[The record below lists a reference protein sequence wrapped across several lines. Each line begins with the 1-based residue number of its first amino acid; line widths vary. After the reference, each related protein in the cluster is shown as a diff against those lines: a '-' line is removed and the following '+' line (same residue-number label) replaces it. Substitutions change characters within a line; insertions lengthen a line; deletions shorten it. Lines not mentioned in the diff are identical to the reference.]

1 MSKRYTTLPSISAE
15 ISAFV
20 ELCVINNP
28 SSSDKSI
35 VFLNPGIYV
44 EISAFVELCV
54 INNRSS
60 SDESIV
66 FLNPGSHWVKW
77 LTSLAYKVCKFE
89 VLHALHE
96 LILSLE

>member
-28 SSSDKSI
+28 SSSDESI
-35 VFLNPGIYV
+35 VFLNPGISA

-54 INNRSS
+54 TRCFREAYTGLPVVRATENQKALNCVVLKY
-60 SDESIV
+60 SIPV
-66 FLNPGSHWVKW
+66 S
-77 LTSLAYKVCKFE
+77 E
-89 VLHALHE
+89 E
-96 LILSLE
+96 

>member
-28 SSSDKSI
+28 SSSDESI
-35 VFLNPGIYV
+35 VFLNPRIFA

-54 INNRSS
+54 INNPSS

-66 FLNPGSHWVKW
+66 FLNPGSH
-77 LTSLAYKVCKFE
+77 
-89 VLHALHE
+89 
-96 LILSLE
+96 